1 MKRLVLTGL
10 IAIALQ
16 TAVVASEYSS
26 IQIGRSNLSS
36 VVANSYIRG
45 VIAQGDIT
53 RWNTS
58 YLPLNVYIQTQGVPA
73 EYIVQ
78 LKRAY
83 KNWQTATDGE
93 VTFALVNSP
102 DDADLKCVFTKDIPD
117 TSEDTVGVHQFQ
129 YRGDE
134 IADSTIHFRFTDK
147 YGRQFSSD
155 LFYTIALHEIG
166 HSLGLAGHSSNP
178 NDLMY
183 PVSTARNTGFS
194 KRDLTTFK
202 LLYKIIPDRSNI
214 EFDEEDREGLYT
226 KAQVVGGESRLKEDA
241 ATAAEI
247 NKRITPND
255 PNTRLRLA
263 MAYQEK
269 GSYTQA
275 ITEYKAAVA
284 MIDSRDVKSA
294 VYCQITECYIKM
306 KNFSAARNCAN
317 YANSHYPNDET
328 KVLPA
333 RIMLANGQKQAAV
346 KALLP
351 LWNNHKN
358 KEAGLMLKNIYLENK
373 NNSTI
378 KKLIESNMQL

>member
-1 MKRLVLTGL
+1 MKRFILTGL
-10 IAIALQ
+10 IVAALQ
-16 TAVVASEYSS
+16 TSVIASEYSS
-26 IQIGRSNLSS
+26 IYINRNNLSS

-58 YLPLNVYIQTQGVPA
+58 YLPLNVYIQTQGVPQ
-73 EYIVQ
+73 EYITQ

-83 KNWQTATDGE
+83 KSWQTATDGE

-102 DDADLKCVFTKDIPD
+102 DDADLKCIFTNNIPD
-117 TSEDTVGVHQFQ
+117 TSEDTVGIHQFK
-129 YRGDE
+129 YYGNE
-134 IADSTIHFRFTDK
+134 ISDSTIYFRYTNK
-147 YGRQFSSD
+147 HGQQFSSD

-183 PVSTARNTGFS
+183 PVSTARNIGFS

-202 LLYKIIPDRSNI
+202 LLYKIIPDISNI
-214 EFDEEDREGLYT
+214 EFDEEDKEGLYT
-226 KAQVVGGESRLKEDA
+226 KAQVVGGESRLKDDA

-275 ITEYKAAVA
+275 INEYKAAVA
-284 MIDSRDVKSA
+284 MIDSREVKSA
-294 VYCQITECYIKM
+294 VYCQIAECYIKM

-317 YANSHYPNDET
+317 YANTHYPSTET

-333 RIMLANGQKQAAV
+333 KIQLANGQKQAAV
-346 KALLP
+346 KTLLP
-351 LWNNHKN
+351 LWNNDKN
-358 KEAGLMLKNIYLENK
+358 SEAGRMLKEIYLNNK